1 MASCMSMDK
10 EIFAGAWH
18 LTRGYMAEENDI
30 QIFSIFIKE
39 ITVLLGGPL
48 LKV

>member
-1 MASCMSMDK
+1 MSMDK

-30 QIFSIFIKE
+30 QIFSNFIKE

>member
-1 MASCMSMDK
+1 MSMDK